1 MLHQSNR
8 SLLFGNMAVTS
19 DFPMALQVKSAKG
32 SIIED
37 VSGKKYI
44 DFISGIA
51 VNNLGHNHPVVTEAI
66 KQQVDKHMHVMVYG
80 EFVQSPQ
87 VEFATVLVE
96 SLPSKLNSVY
106 FTNSGAEAIEG
117 ALKLAKRATGRTE
130 IVSFSDSYHGS
141 TAGAL
146 SIMGNEYFKQAFR
159 PLIPDVKI
167 LPSSNFESLSQLS
180 ENTAAVVIE
189 TVRGESGAKLHPQNY
204 LKQLQCI
211 CDKYGI
217 LLIADEIQ
225 CGIGR
230 TGTMWAF
237 EQEEFIPDV
246 LCTAKS
252 LGGGMPLGAFIANHN
267 LMKELRNNPVLG
279 HITTF
284 GGHPVSCAAGKAA
297 FQLINTPEV
306 LNSIF
311 EKEKFIRN
319 KLVHN
324 KVKEINGRGLMLA
337 AKLENFDIN
346 LKFIYTALNNGL
358 ITDWFLFCNDSFR
371 IAPPLNITFHELDTA
386 MDIIIKSLNEI

>member
-1 MLHQSNR
+1 
-8 SLLFGNMAVTS
+8 MAVTS